1 MTIDELLAKLLRI
14 SADRITED
22 ASMKTIAEW
31 DSLKH
36 IELIV
41 GIEQHYGIELTGDEI
56 AEMTSVKA
64 IKTILKKHGL
74 CN

>member
-1 MTIDELLAKLLRI
+1 MTIDELLAKLLRVP
-14 SADRITED
+14 AQRITED

-41 GIEQHYGIELTGDEI
+41 GIEQHYSIELTGDEI

-64 IKTILKKHGL
+64 IRTILGKHG